1 MPLTIELLR
10 PDDLL
15 TLTVTAQNLKLDTS
29 DPKNPALVVD
39 KSSQPAYLIVTFAPQ
54 NIAEQAFFETG
65 NITAQPPFNKV
76 PPGTPPLPTANDT
89 LSPAGE
95 VGARIAGPSR
105 LVFQLPKGVTKIPY
119 RLASLLD
126 WSQLTLIVSPVAE
139 GKSLPAPIPEPG
151 PLDTAL
157 EIPYRLILSPS
168 TGVGWVN
175 AKVPVTHA
183 GRTELWHTRLA
194 KIVNVTGKSGV
205 TRQFQEAS
213 LAKPIPLR
221 AIWSPDFVD
230 HGPLP
235 SHNTDKTPFLSSL
248 APRDRAE
255 IVILTSGTT
264 GYFVPQAGGGQGAW
278 TPLPIQASRLF
289 LSALGGWLSSRGSWP
304 QLPDYTY
311 PLRRIPPLLAQQSQ
325 SRKALA
331 STTAA
336 KKASSSA
343 TAATIAHTPIIGPF
357 ETVALDL
364 SEWIHLATQGR
375 DHYVKVVYE
384 GYLYPFGH
392 AASLVKVTERKF
404 VPAEDVPPNGA
415 NPSSVTAYM
424 RQHMYIV
431 VREIEKSYKSEPYQ
445 YQGRELPFVSN
456 ITVKTVIT
464 PDIDEPPEEG
474 DLGYFSS
481 NSFWIN
487 VSGQPF
493 QFHMTA
499 VDLAGATIDFLA
511 PMIFVSLSETDVGA
525 VPPAVSDASS
535 VQANYLKAGNTRLC
549 DVHAKKI
556 AYADPNSGDTILK
569 TSGLLFDAQILASMA
584 YGTVP
589 FIPVLSSANVIVPSL
604 EELLGISTAI
614 SINYYPPYLTSGMD
628 SNAGVF
634 AEIDT
639 SAGSLPAP
647 PPVVFSANKAGGFAT
662 PQFTVTALSARKGMV
677 AGSADDAAAGLIDPA
692 AFFGGVDLSP
702 QLFGTIPL
710 GQLIPINAIT
720 KKASSKK
727 NAPEIRSQSLPNQK
741 QPTEIVTKVK
751 WEPDLQDYSL
761 DPVKIVFNQFGQN
774 SKLTLNATITR
785 PLDGSPSQSTIT
797 GKLSSFEVT
806 LLGVI
811 GIAMNSIEFTSNN
824 GSKTNVTVK
833 LASKNAIQFIGPLS
847 FVQTLANIL
856 PPGLFGGEGPSID
869 LTSTG
874 IKVSYTLGLPD
885 ISIGVFSLENIA
897 ITAGLDLPYLSGQPG
912 FEFAFCSRS
921 SPFLLTVECIGG
933 GGFVHVVLTADGI
946 QMVEGAL
953 EFGGE
958 FSIDL
963 GVASGGVHIMAG
975 IYFKL
980 AGTNTTLT
988 GFVDI
993 GGEVSVLGIISVS
1006 IDLNLSLSWIHTSQ
1020 GNKVQG
1026 RATLSISVSILFF
1039 SISVSV
1045 SVERSFGSGSG
1056 DPGIADVMTAGNWNQ
1071 YSLGFGG

>member
-1 MPLTIELLR
+1 MAFTIELLR

-15 TLTVTAQNLKLDTS
+15 TLTVEAQNLRLDTT
-29 DPKNPALVVD
+29 DPKKPVLVVD
-39 KSSQPAYLIVTFAPQ
+39 QSSQPAYLIVTFAPQ

-65 NITAQPPFNKV
+65 NVTTQPAFNRV
-76 PPGTPPLPTANDT
+76 PPGTPALSTTNDK
-89 LSPAGE
+89 LLPAGE
-95 VGARIAGPSR
+95 VGSRISGASR
-105 LVFQLPKGVTKIPY
+105 LVFQLPNSTTKIPFQ
-119 RLASLLD
+119 LASLLD
-126 WSQLTLIVSPVAE
+126 WSKLKLVVSPVAQ
-139 GKSLPAPIPEPG
+139 GKPLPTPIPQP
-151 PLDTAL
+151 TAL
-157 EIPYRLILSPS
+157 QTAIELPYRLILSPS

-175 AKVPVTHA
+175 SKLPVTHA

-194 KIVNVTGKSGV
+194 KIVSSGAI
-205 TRQFQEAS
+205 QQLQEAS

-230 HGPLP
+230 HGELP
-235 SHNTDKTPFLSSL
+235 SHNLDEQPFPPSLSSL
-248 APRDRAE
+248 SCRDRAQ

-264 GYFVPQAGGGQGAW
+264 GYSVVQPAGNTTGW

-289 LSALGGWLSSRGSWP
+289 LSALGGWLTSRGNWP
-304 QLPDYTY
+304 ELPEYRV
-311 PLRRIPPLLAQQSQ
+311 PLHLIDPLIAAKRK
-325 SRKALA
+325 SRKVSAKTSAVKRKAQLAPAL
-331 STTAA
+331 
-336 KKASSSA
+336 
-343 TAATIAHTPIIGPF
+343 TPIQLY
-357 ETVALDL
+357 ETVQLDL
-364 SEWIHLATQGR
+364 SEWNHLATEGR

-415 NPSSVTAYM
+415 NASSVTAYM

-431 VREIEKSYKSEPYQ
+431 VREIEKSYTSAPYQ
-445 YQGRELPFVSN
+445 YQGREMPFVSN

-464 PDIDEPPEEG
+464 PDIDRPPEQG
-474 DLGYFSS
+474 DPGYFSDY
-481 NSFWIN
+481 SFWIN
-487 VSGQPF
+487 VGGQPF

-511 PMIFVSLSETDVGA
+511 PMIFVSLSETDVGM
-525 VPPAVSDASS
+525 PAPGSSDASS

-549 DVHAKKI
+549 DVHSKKI

-569 TSGLLFDAQILASMA
+569 TSGLLFDTEVLSSFFD
-584 YGTVP
+584 GSVP
-589 FIPVLSSANVIVPSL
+589 FIPVLSAANVIVPSL

-614 SINYYPPYLTSGMD
+614 SINYYPPYLQNGMD

-634 AEIDT
+634 AEVAT

-662 PQFTVTALSARKGMV
+662 PSFTVTGLSARKGMV
-677 AGSADDAAAGLIDPA
+677 AGSPDDAAAGLIDPA
-692 AFFGGVDLSP
+692 AFFGGLDLSA

-710 GQLIPINAIT
+710 GQLIPIDAIT
-720 KKASSKK
+720 KKATSKK
-727 NAPEIRSQSLPNQK
+727 NAPEIRSQSLPNHK
-741 QPTEIVTKVK
+741 NPTLIVTKVK

-811 GIAMNSIEFTSNN
+811 GIAMNSIEFASNN
-824 GSKTNVTVK
+824 GSKTNVSVK
-833 LASKNAIQFIGPLS
+833 LGSNKPIQFIGPLQ
-847 FVQTLANIL
+847 FVQTLADIL
-856 PPGLFGGEGPSID
+856 PPGIFGGEGPSID

-874 IKVSYTLGLPD
+874 IKVSYTLGLPP

-897 ITAGLDLPYLSGQPG
+897 ITTGLDLPYLSGQPA
-912 FEFAFCSRS
+912 FEFAFCSRG
-921 SPFLLTVECIGG
+921 SPFLLTVECLGG
-933 GGFVHVVLTADGI
+933 GGFIHLILTTNGI
-946 QMVEGAL
+946 QMIEGAL

-980 AGTNTTLT
+980 AGSNSTLT

-993 GGEVSVLGIISVS
+993 GGEVSVLGIISIS

-1056 DPGIADVMTAGNWNQ
+1056 DPGIADVMTAGDWSQ
-1071 YSLGFGG
+1071 YCLAFGG